1 MAKKIDKSF
10 LIQFGANLKKI
21 RERRDF
27 TQAQLAIDS
36 DLDISYISRIE
47 NGKIS
52 PSLIY
57 LKYIADTLGIDIKEL
72 LVFDE

>member
-1 MAKKIDKSF
+1 MRDKDKEY
-10 LIQFGANLKKI
+10 LKNFGANLKKI
-21 RERRDF
+21 REGKGF

-57 LKYIADTLGIDIKEL
+57 ITHIAAALNVDIKQ
-72 LVFDE
+72 LVSSQ

>member
-1 MAKKIDKSF
+1 MRDKDKEY
-10 LIQFGANLKKI
+10 LQNFGANLKKI
-21 RERRDF
+21 REGKGF

-57 LKYIADTLGIDIKEL
+57 ITHIADALNVDIKQ
-72 LVFDE
+72 LVAFQ

>member
-1 MAKKIDKSF
+1 MRDKDKEY
-10 LIQFGANLKKI
+10 LQNFGANLKKI
-21 RERRDF
+21 REGKGF

-57 LKYIADTLGIDIKEL
+57 ITHIADALNVDIKQ
-72 LVFDE
+72 LVALQ

>member
-1 MAKKIDKSF
+1 MRDKDKEY
-10 LIQFGANLKKI
+10 LQNFGANLKKI
-21 RERRDF
+21 REGKGF

-57 LKYIADTLGIDIKEL
+57 ITHIADALNVDIKQ
-72 LVFDE
+72 LVSLQ

>member
-10 LIQFGANLKKI
+10 LIQFGANLKKV
-21 RERRDF
+21 RERRNF

-57 LKYIADTLGIDIKEL
+57 LKYIADTLGVDINEL
-72 LVFDE
+72 FAFDK

>member
-1 MAKKIDKSF
+1 MAKIIDKSF

-21 RERRDF
+21 RESKNI

-36 DLDISYISRIE
+36 DIDISYISRIE

-57 LKYIADTLGIDIKEL
+57 LKFMADALGVEIKEL
-72 LVFDE
+72 FDFE

>member
-1 MAKKIDKSF
+1 VRDKDKEY
-10 LIQFGANLKKI
+10 LQNFGANLKKI
-21 RERRDF
+21 REGKGF

-57 LKYIADTLGIDIKEL
+57 ITHIADALNVDIKQ
-72 LVFDE
+72 LVAFQ

>member
-1 MAKKIDKSF
+1 MRDKDKEY
-10 LIQFGANLKKI
+10 LQNFGANLKKI
-21 RERRDF
+21 REDKGF

-47 NGKIS
+47 NGRIS

-57 LKYIADTLGIDIKEL
+57 ITHLAEALGVDMNQLIT
-72 LVFDE
+72 FQ